1 MTTVSTSCSCGSV
14 SADVTLGSTDITDV
28 QVRIGQLAATAR
40 PDQRLVTVG
49 LGSCVGVA
57 LIDERAGV
65 YALAH
70 VFLPEEPD
78 AGPKSGAGPAT
89 YASTV
94 VPALVRRVQ
103 ELGGGATSTRLVAV
117 IAGGARM
124 FSSARSTTADIG
136 ERNVTA
142 VTRGL
147 EDAGIRIVARLTGGT
162 HGRTIR
168 VEPGC
173 APRVTVREVG
183 RTEVDV
189 WQGLTRVA
197 PAVDH
202 AAAA

>member
-1 MTTVSTSCSCGSV
+1 MSRI
-14 SADVTLGSTDITDV
+14 SADISDV
-28 QVRIGQLAATAR
+28 QVRIGELAVTAR
-40 PDQRLVTVG
+40 TDERLVTVG

-70 VFLPEEPD
+70 VFLPEEPE
-78 AGPKSGAGPAT
+78 AGPKAGAGPAT
-89 YASTV
+89 YATSV
-94 VPALVRRVQ
+94 VPELVRQVRA
-103 ELGGGATSTRLVAV
+103 LGGGMSSGRLVAV

-124 FSSARSTTADIG
+124 FATARSTTADIG
-136 ERNVTA
+136 ERNVAA

-147 EDAGIRIVARLTGGT
+147 QDAGIRIVARQTGGT

-168 VEPGC
+168 VEPGR

-183 RTEVDV
+183 KPEADV
-189 WQGLTRVA
+189 WQGASRVM
-197 PAVDH
+197 PPVDH